1 MEWHFFR
8 LRDKIAT
15 ASQSIFKRIEVKDQT
30 LFIEGEYQS
39 RREFAV
45 IAYTPNKPN
54 RVVLNGIDTSNFT
67 WGNQF

>member
-1 MEWHFFR
+1 MAKNDSSYLVLAPILENGMAFFG

-39 RREFAV
+39 RTR
-45 IAYTPNKPN
+45 IC
-54 RVVLNGIDTSNFT
+54 
-67 WGNQF
+67 GNCLYSE